1 MQSRM
6 YKLLSTTYILHLEG
20 ASELEF
26 IDYIDDEN
34 VKCACGQKLHIANVF
49 GSLANI
55 LFNFLCVQIKVSMNY
70 AWLNSGGPPS
80 DWACA
85 WSQFV

>member
-34 VKCACGQKLHIANVF
+34 VKCACGQKLHIANCYY
-49 GSLANI
+49 LLLPTTTYYYLLLPI
-55 LFNFLCVQIKVSMNY
+55 TTY
-70 AWLNSGGPPS
+70 YYP
-80 DWACA
+80 
-85 WSQFV
+85 